1 MRNFTLCFKYKTFLV
16 KIFLQFSIN
25 YFCELLLRVWRGE
38 LVAGGWRWC
47 RVVSLAGCCRLG
59 RTSGKKR
66 RVWRHFVSIQ
76 DSLSSSSSP
85 HLPSLSLSLSLVA
98 GGTRHHATEISEEK
112 CVGVTSYRLLPP
124 DQWEASFFAG
134 CWGGG
139 RARPPIRTFFL
150 VPRRV
155 GRGAGD
161 TAAVL
166 GQSTL
171 HIAFKCWGFK
181 YLIVWPKHVLSL
193 SNQSKDYQRTINL
206 TD

>member
-1 MRNFTLCFKYKTFLV
+1 MSCSVPSWLLPPRPDQREKEESLKA
-16 KIFLQFSIN
+16 
-25 YFCELLLRVWRGE
+25 FCIDPGFFVLLL
-38 LVAGGWRWC
+38 L
-47 RVVSLAGCCRLG
+47 
-59 RTSGKKR
+59 
-66 RVWRHFVSIQ
+66 Q
-76 DSLSSSSSP
+76 SSP
-85 HLPSLSLSLSLVA
+85 PLSLSLSLAA

-181 YLIVWPKHVLSL
+181 YLTV
-193 SNQSKDYQRTINL
+193 
-206 TD
+206 